1 MTEVTP
7 TFTVKEAQTIIELLE
22 AEAKRGVGKVEF
34 YRNIIAK
41 IQETEGYLAFSG
53 VFEEKPKPGYHL
65 TEIPRGTFG
74 EISKILEEAAE
85 LKDAMEQGQKLMCLI
100 EISDLYGAMEGYLKK
115 TYGDKVTM
123 TDIHNMAYATMRA
136 FESGRRK

>member
-1 MTEVTP
+1 MD
-7 TFTVKEAQTIIELLE
+7 A
-22 AEAKRGVGKVEF
+22 
-34 YRNIIAK
+34 
-41 IQETEGYLAFSG
+41 
-53 VFEEKPKPGYHL
+53 PGYHL
-65 TEIPRGTFG
+65 TEIPRGEYG

-100 EISDLYGAMEGYLKK
+100 EISDIYGAIEGYLEKHYAGK
-115 TYGDKVTM
+115 ITM